1 MIISMLPMHYLKSTK
16 KCKKIIQRTS
26 KIIDRFSCWVFFY
39 CLNSKWKGE
48 MDMQELAGM
57 KVYSLKDVCKLLKI
71 GPKKGL
77 ELFNNNEFPA
87 QRVGRSW

>member
-1 MIISMLPMHYLKSTK
+1 
-16 KCKKIIQRTS
+16 
-26 KIIDRFSCWVFFY
+26 
-39 CLNSKWKGE
+39 
-48 MDMQELAGM
+48 MQELAGM

-87 QRVGRSW
+87 QRVGRSWWIEADAFKEFISLALIFP

>member
-1 MIISMLPMHYLKSTK
+1 
-16 KCKKIIQRTS
+16 
-26 KIIDRFSCWVFFY
+26 
-39 CLNSKWKGE
+39 
-48 MDMQELAGM
+48 MQELAGM

-87 QRVGRSW
+87 QRVGRSWWIEADAFKRM